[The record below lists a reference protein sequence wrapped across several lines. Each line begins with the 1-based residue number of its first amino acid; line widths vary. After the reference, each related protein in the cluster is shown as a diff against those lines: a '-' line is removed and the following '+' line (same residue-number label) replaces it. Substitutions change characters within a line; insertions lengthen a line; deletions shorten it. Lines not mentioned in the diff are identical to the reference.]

1 MRGTFIKHGN
11 RYQSHNSTNVRE
23 SNQFEFAKLS
33 HNQIVPA
40 ANFHLQITVFYSHI
54 VILWTTKSVIFG
66 ASK

>member
-23 SNQFEFAKLS
+23 SNQFAKLS

-54 VILWTTKSVIFG
+54 VILWTTKSVILG